1 MPDLLT
7 DQAISVPLRPA
18 RVKKNPYRSKL
29 CCLLIVRGDSFSR
42 ADKSEVESSPTP
54 TGKAKGK
61 RQKSEVGTP
70 EQGTG
75 NSQQSGHPK
84 SFIQNQERLVTVN
97 VKITKA
103 QKDWLAETA
112 SQVRDNNLEP
122 VPPALRVYPQHLI
135 GVAIDLLQ
143 AAEVDWDKVKS
154 IGDLREQLNI

>member
-1 MPDLLT
+1 MFGGVEVTKKKLGGLGKLSQFSGIKP
-7 DQAISVPLRPA
+7 QIEE
-18 RVKKNPYRSKL
+18 VKS
-29 CCLLIVRGDSFSR
+29 
-42 ADKSEVESSPTP
+42 
-54 TGKAKGK
+54 
-61 RQKSEVGTP
+61 QKSNVKIDNSELKTP
-70 EQGTG
+70 
-75 NSQQSGHPK
+75 NSELK
-84 SFIQNQERLVTVN
+84 KKLVTVN

-154 IGDLREQLNI
+154 IGDLLEHLNL

>member
-1 MPDLLT
+1 MFGGVEVTKKKLGGLGKLSQFSGIKP
-7 DQAISVPLRPA
+7 QIEE
-18 RVKKNPYRSKL
+18 VKS
-29 CCLLIVRGDSFSR
+29 
-42 ADKSEVESSPTP
+42 
-54 TGKAKGK
+54 
-61 RQKSEVGTP
+61 QKSKVKIDNSELKTP
-70 EQGTG
+70 
-75 NSQQSGHPK
+75 NSELK
-84 SFIQNQERLVTVN
+84 KKLVTVN

-154 IGDLREQLNI
+154 IGDLLEHLNL